1 VCRESLTQFLR
12 HGYIPAPRSIYQG
25 VFKLEPGCL
34 LTLRM
39 PIPTAAPA
47 APPRPPHQDG
57 SLAIRRWW
65 SMSEVVQ
72 SCAAQPFTQ
81 ESDALDELESH
92 LRRAVKL
99 QSLADVPLGA
109 FLSGG
114 IDSSLIAALMQTQS
128 ARPVK
133 TFTVGFEDKAFDES
147 PFSRAVAEHLGT
159 DHSELFVTARDA
171 QQVIPMLPDIYDE
184 PFADSSQ
191 IPTYLVCRAARQHV
205 TVALSGDAGD
215 ELFGGYNR
223 YFWGPRVWDKIGW
236 MPFALRAGMGHAI
249 RAVPVKHWDA
259 MGDLFTTLA
268 RKRHAPF
275 RVGQKAHKLAARLN
289 EVRTLDDLYLSL
301 VSEWPN
307 PESLL
312 SGPDPIREP
321 RGALWDPLPTSGMH
335 DGKLR
340 MMYRDTVTYL
350 PDDILCKVDRAA
362 MSVSLETRV
371 PFLDHRVVEAAWRLP
386 LSMKIRGTQGKW
398 ALRKILYKYVPQAL
412 IERPKAGFGVPIGE
426 WLRGPLR
433 GWADALLEP
442 ARLRREGYLDPAPIT
457 AAWNEHLRGR
467 HDWTVRLWSILMFQ
481 AWLERNGR

>member
-1 VCRESLTQFLR
+1 MAARLHHRGPDDAGAWTDPATGVALAHRRLSVIDLSPAGHQPMLSASGRYVMVFNGEIYNHEDLRMELEKSAGALAWRGHSDTESLLAGVEQWGLEGTLTRSVGMFAIAIFDRATGVLSLARDRLGEKPLYYGWAGGSFLFASELKAFGAFPGFRHDVCRESR
-12 HGYIPAPRSIYQG
+12 

-34 LTLRM
+34 LTLRA
-39 PIPTAAPA
+39 PIPAAAPA
-47 APPRPPHQDG
+47 APWRPPHED
-57 SLAIRRWW
+57 SSVAIRRWW

-72 SCAAQPFTQ
+72 SSAAQPFTQ
-81 ESDALDELESH
+81 ESGALDELESR
-92 LRRAVKL
+92 LRHAVKL

-114 IDSSLIAALMQTQS
+114 VDSSLIAALMQTQS

-249 RAVPVKHWDA
+249 RAVPVKQW
-259 MGDLFTTLA
+259 A
-268 RKRHAPF
+268 R
-275 RVGQKAHKLAARLN
+275 
-289 EVRTLDDLYLSL
+289 SL
-301 VSEWPN
+301 PGGPEGPQTGGPAERGADTGRPV
-307 PESLL
+307 PES
-312 SGPDPIREP
+312 R
-321 RGALWDPLPTSGMH
+321 
-335 DGKLR
+335 LR
-340 MMYRDTVTYL
+340 MAGTGVSAVRAQPGTRATGSIVGSAA
-350 PDDILCKVDRAA
+350 DI
-362 MSVSLETRV
+362 
-371 PFLDHRVVEAAWRLP
+371 
-386 LSMKIRGTQGKW
+386 G
-398 ALRKILYKYVPQAL
+398 
-412 IERPKAGFGVPIGE
+412 
-426 WLRGPLR
+426 
-433 GWADALLEP
+433 DA
-442 ARLRREGYLDPAPIT
+442 RREVAD
-457 AAWNEHLRGR
+457 ERHRHL
-467 HDWTVRLWSILMFQ
+467 SP
-481 AWLERNGR
+481 